1 MKRIKPDIT
10 GGNGVMEYGS
20 AALHA
25 EGMSAISRW
34 LSEERAAPPV
44 CMAPKP
50 CTPEGCKPSD
60 NVIESADRNFTS
72 RRTDQRNA
80 RKVGPIPRSIASE
93 QAMTCDHG
101 VCPDEEVRQR
111 RGLAASFFA
120 VGQVSLSGEH
130 AGFKGQFLPH
140 EKRGLEPL
148 INRHPVKP
156 ESWSNLST
164 DHCIDDQRAAS
175 LRLRN
180 LSGRPAKPNRI
191 SREDVQQDIGINEC
205 CHRAQSSPRVS
216 AILSSVVSLPLAR
229 PILDFNQPSNSSQE
243 SAAHGTAL
251 RNGTVSSNSS
261 TLPTSRRSFRRIGSG
276 MKLRASLVRA
286 TCMNHDNFT
295 NRSRQET
302 ILGWSFGGHGSASLL
317 ASLREAF
324 RFHRLTG
331 GVSSLNHRLMAWM
344 PSASGRP
351 MPRIRNPI
359 LLSPLMRSASLRA
372 AFGCLLA
379 FLILVRPTISASLRL
394 SRFTRLFCRF
404 FFVLLTIQ
412 LHAADELTH
421 VTQQLDEES
430 PRRSCLTA
438 DIPMPRSLTRA
449 VPLGESIR
457 HASFLPTHGPCR
469 SLSGHTHHEPLDVHV
484 LRPSGESLADADVQA
499 RWLWLHPHQAW
510 TPARGRRML
519 ESMPCQSNKRVAR
532 HPLQFFERRLVA
544 IPPTLRLAH
553 KRDRRDL
560 GEAQVDQC
568 RPKLSADLS
577 CKRSWLTGLQR
588 NTTFELCAQIVI
600 IPVHAIDAP
609 LTTGEQE
616 LRTGDTGELG
626 GLTTGKATALEGLC
640 CSGHAGFIGKMLRIQ
655 PQGCKPACRVFQ
667 SHRVHAVM

>member
-1 MKRIKPDIT
+1 
-10 GGNGVMEYGS
+10 MEYGS
-20 AALHA
+20 AALHS
-25 EGMSAISRW
+25 EGVSAISRW
-34 LSEERAAPPV
+34 LSEERAAPLV

-148 INRHPVKP
+148 INRQPVKP
-156 ESWSNLST
+156 ESWSNLGT

-180 LSGRPAKPNRI
+180 LSGRPGKPNRI
-191 SREDVQQDIGINEC
+191 RREDVQQDIGINEC

-229 PILDFNQPSNSSQE
+229 PILDFNHPSNSSLE
-243 SAAHGTAL
+243 SALHGTAL

-276 MKLRASLVRA
+276 MKLRASLVRV
-286 TCMNHDNFT
+286 TCMSHDNFT

-331 GVSSLNHRLMAWM
+331 GVASLNHRLMAWM
-344 PSASGRP
+344 PSAS
-351 MPRIRNPI
+351 
-359 LLSPLMRSASLRA
+359 
-372 AFGCLLA
+372 
-379 FLILVRPTISASLRL
+379 
-394 SRFTRLFCRF
+394 
-404 FFVLLTIQ
+404 TIQ
-412 LHAADELTH
+412 LYAADELTH
-421 VTQQLDEES
+421 VTQQLDGES
-430 PRRSCLTA
+430 PRRFCLTA
-438 DIPMPRSLTRA
+438 NIPMPGSLTRE

-457 HASFLPTHGPCR
+457 HASLLPTHGPCR

-544 IPPTLRLAH
+544 IPPQLRLAH

-588 NTTFELCAQIVI
+588 NTTFELCGQIVI

-609 LTTGEQE
+609 LTTREQE

-626 GLTTGKATALEGLC
+626 GLTTGKATALEELC